1 MKDAFKIVVDGVS
14 YARIEDLPA
23 EARERYESAMRLL
36 QDVPAATE
44 GVHTFESRHITI
56 NGERYD
62 SIDDIPEPL
71 RDLLGSLGI
80 GAADRE
86 DEADAVAVETAIAP
100 APAPTKPGVSPL
112 PTVVVEKDAS
122 KAWLPWTIAALAVVG
137 MAYFALR

>member
-80 GAADRE
+80 GAADRT
-86 DEADAVAVETAIAP
+86 DGNDAVAAETAIAP
-100 APAPTKPGVSPL
+100 APAKPSVSPP
-112 PTVVVEKDAS
+112 PTVVVEKDAP
-122 KAWLPWTIAALAVVG
+122 KAWLPWTIAALAVAG